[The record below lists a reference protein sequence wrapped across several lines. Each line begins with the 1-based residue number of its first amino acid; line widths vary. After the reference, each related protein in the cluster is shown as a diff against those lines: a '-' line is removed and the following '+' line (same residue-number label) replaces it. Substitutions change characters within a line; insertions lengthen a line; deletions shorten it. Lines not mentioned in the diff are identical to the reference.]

1 MLGWGSNRALELGL
15 REDVRMVLR
24 PEVIKTVRGV
34 NVVQVASSPVA
45 TGEKLFLKKK
55 IVKISSG
62 KKYLKSKT
70 IYKIMN
76 LDCVPL
82 PIFRSVP
89 HHDR

>member
-45 TGEKLFLKKK
+45 TGEKLFFKKK
-55 IVKISSG
+55 KFVKICENFFRGKILEVKNDFEFRLFSSPNIQVS
-62 KKYLKSKT
+62 LT
-70 IYKIMN
+70 
-76 LDCVPL
+76 P
-82 PIFRSVP
+82 
-89 HHDR
+89 